1 MWRKNLNGDAECSMK
16 ELRPTFNHSSMQAE
30 WNICRQLL
38 GRATMSVGR
47 IPSLHMAHCGKNLLM

>member
-1 MWRKNLNGDAECSMK
+1 MLNEGTETY
-16 ELRPTFNHSSMQAE
+16 LQHSSMQVE

-47 IPSLHMAHCGKNLLM
+47 RPSLHMAHCGKNLLT